1 MFMGQRKTERRAWKK
16 NKHDLPISTIN
27 RNPMKMRYDMA
38 KKVLLRCTAKR
49 RSNEMA
55 RNNGEARIKAR
66 CIREGVVTSAA
77 SKDA

>member
-1 MFMGQRKTERRAWKK
+1 
-16 NKHDLPISTIN
+16 
-27 RNPMKMRYDMA
+27 MKMRYDMA